1 MSALLTTTMPAI
13 ETMIK
18 AMEAAGFRKQVKVMV
33 GGAPITQDYATRIG
47 AVGFAPDASHAVT
60 TAKTLTAL

>member
-1 MSALLTTTMPAI
+1 
-13 ETMIK
+13 MIK